1 MLALLKSLFKELPE
15 PDPCL
20 QQGRY
25 TLFISYLI
33 NNCWRPLSAERGP
46 ERGWLWQNW
55 KPKYVQ
61 ALNVK
66 RQLTSPGRDCCF
78 SLLVPKRDI
87 VCVDMHSSVW
97 LFATPWTVVRQAPLS
112 VGFTRQDNWSGLSS
126 SRGSSQSR
134 DWTNVSCI
142 GRWFFFVFVFVFF
155 FYHWA
160 TWEAQ

>member
-1 MLALLKSLFKELPE
+1 M
-15 PDPCL
+15 
-20 QQGRY
+20 
-25 TLFISYLI
+25 
-33 NNCWRPLSAERGP
+33 
-46 ERGWLWQNW
+46 
-55 KPKYVQ
+55 
-61 ALNVK
+61 NVK

-112 VGFTRQDNWSGLSS
+112 VGFSRQDNWSGLSS

-142 GRWFFFVFVFVFF
+142 GRWFVFVFVLFCF
-155 FYHWA
+155 VLPLSHLGSPVGTLESDKMILSYLRWSLFTRKMNYL
-160 TWEAQ
+160 WEAMGSKKSCFRELTYIMK